1 LVREKTTVAPD
12 TQRAREKTY
21 PTKGRIAAPNRRII
35 VGGRQSRLSEVPMSD
50 QPSLPA
56 IPAPPRPRD
65 IPPEAKRAIADAI
78 IAELLAASLLRE
90 GERASAAADIVAVA
104 RQHMDGYQI
113 ARKLEDCGWH
123 CCMEIAQALDAYG
136 SHHSEALL
144 AAERAWAAAHNIQPR
159 IAAGTPVRAK
169 VGFEWRDGVLHGVAT
184 HHAAR
189 YLVRDAADPP
199 DVKRHWVVAFEDVT
213 EAVAPA
219 VVA

>member
-1 LVREKTTVAPD
+1 
-12 TQRAREKTY
+12 
-21 PTKGRIAAPNRRII
+21 
-35 VGGRQSRLSEVPMSD
+35 MSD

-65 IPPEAKRAIADAI
+65 ISPEAKRGIADAI
-78 IAELLAASLLRE
+78 MAELIAAGLAPE

-113 ARKLEDCGWH
+113 AR
-123 CCMEIAQALDAYG
+123 YG
-136 SHHSEALL
+136 CHHSEALMV
-144 AAERAWAAAHNIQPR
+144 AERAWAEAHNIQPL
-159 IAAGTPVRAK
+159 IAPGTPVRAK
-169 VGFEWRDGVLHGVAT
+169 LGPGWRDGVLHGIAT

-199 DVKRHWVVAFEDVT
+199 DVKGHWVVAFEDVT
-213 EAVAPA
+213 EAAAPA